1 MQILPSRKHSSTVE
15 MATSFRGGGLGVPQD
30 AAPKPQICFNPCKTQ
45 NPNPKPQTPN
55 QVWHNKGLCLSY
67 LKRLDEAQ
75 EAFMRANSVQR
86 HDCTFLQLGHF
97 FTQQEDYKSA
107 IDVYLE
113 ALEFSPESPEL
124 LTTIGLLYLRL
135 GENFRAFDFLGN
147 SLTHDPRN
155 PKTILAAGSII
166 QVTNPD

>member
-1 MQILPSRKHSSTVE
+1 
-15 MATSFRGGGLGVPQD
+15 
-30 AAPKPQICFNPCKTQ
+30 
-45 NPNPKPQTPN
+45 
-55 QVWHNKGLCLSY
+55 
-67 LKRLDEAQ
+67 
-75 EAFMRANSVQR
+75 MRANSVQR